1 VAARLTFNDVQS
13 VAVALRASRIS
24 NAAIA
29 NANSENP
36 TMRIKS
42 RQTTFSG
49 SIVAAILVLTLSPAA
64 FAAGQ
69 HSGGHGPA
77 IGQPGKA
84 SEASRTID
92 IVMTDNRYSIDALSV
107 KKGETIRFRLL
118 NKGNFVHEFNIGTA
132 AMHARH
138 QKEMAMMF
146 EHGVLEVDK
155 IHYDRM
161 KMKRPDGSTMEHD
174 DPNSVLLEP
183 GKSAEIIW
191 KFSTDA
197 RLEFAC
203 NLPGHYEAGMT
214 GKFNVR

>member
-1 VAARLTFNDVQS
+1 MTIR
-13 VAVALRASRIS
+13 
-24 NAAIA
+24 
-29 NANSENP
+29 
-36 TMRIKS
+36 
-42 RQTTFSG
+42 G
-49 SIVAAILVLTLSPAA
+49 SIIAAVLALTLSPAA

-69 HSGGHGPA
+69 HSGGHGHGPA

-84 SEASRTID
+84 ADASRTID
-92 IVMTDNRYSIDALSV
+92 IVMTDNRYSIDALPV
-107 KKGETIRFRLL
+107 KKGETIRFRLH

-155 IHYDRM
+155 VHYDRM
-161 KMKRPDGSTMEHD
+161 KMKMPDGSTMEHD

-203 NLPGHYEAGMT
+203 NLPGHYEAGMA
-214 GKFNVR
+214 GKFNMR